1 MVLKTIKQFCRDDS
15 GAITVDFVMLT
26 AMVVGFGLG
35 VMIIVTPGIRDVSAG
50 IEPVIQS
57 AEGLAKRLI
66 GASD

>member
-26 AMVVGFGLG
+26 AVIVSFGFG
-35 VMIIVTPGIRDVSAG
+35 VIIIVTPGIRDVSES

-57 AEGLAKRLI
+57 ADGLAHRLI
-66 GASD
+66 GADD

>member
-57 AEGLAKRLI
+57 ADGLAKRLI